1 MCGLIEPPA
10 LDFRVALSLLEPM
23 QQPQPGAYMWMP
35 TMPLPQQQQ
44 QQAPSPE
51 EDLTPEKKD
60 KRYANITSGNIPL
73 FNLPRARLSE
83 ALDYVAGFDPAITA
97 DLDQVTMAVL
107 VWCLTRVRPN
117 IVITD
122 LRSRTFMDLYET
134 LKHAAERVKEGNET
148 EYKQMIQAFGKAAC
162 VHAETVMSVAV
173 VLGFEPAWLQ
183 DESPLLEE
191 VESDTV
197 EEVEEPPDSS

>member
-1 MCGLIEPPA
+1 MCVLRIHFAQALKCGLIEPPA

-23 QQPQPGAYMWMP
+23 QQPQTGAYMWMP

-44 QQAPSPE
+44 PQQQQQQAPSSE

-83 ALDYVAGFDPAITA
+83 ALDHVAGLDPAITA

-107 VWCLTRVRPN
+107 
-117 IVITD
+117 
-122 LRSRTFMDLYET
+122 
-134 LKHAAERVKEGNET
+134 
-148 EYKQMIQAFGKAAC
+148 
-162 VHAETVMSVAV
+162 
-173 VLGFEPAWLQ
+173 AW
-183 DESPLLEE
+183 
-191 VESDTV
+191 
-197 EEVEEPPDSS
+197 